1 MTPQQA
7 YDWLAPKLTSGER
20 EALDVVFA
28 SVPPS
33 ARDGRRYG
41 CHCDLEPGMKPDG
54 CVLDEGRPF
63 DCVNAQRLVD
73 AGKGKEDCPDWKPV
87 TFL

>member
-7 YDWLAPKLTSGER
+7 YDWLAPKLTRGER
-20 EALDVVFA
+20 KALDVVFA

-33 ARDGRRYG
+33 ARDGLRYG

-54 CVLDEGRPF
+54 CVLDEGRSF

-73 AGKGKEDCPDWKPV
+73 AGKGKEACPDWKPV
-87 TFL
+87 TFS